1 MCGKLAC
8 YLQSFSTLRT
18 DKNSKRWSADTC
30 SRTPHKPLLL
40 LSILDLISSGSI
52 LKNFI
57 EPSFGLAENFN
68 SYWPKVMSIKTS
80 VYISYPF
87 YHSETAGFWYLKE
100 QSGIAH
106 QRGRILSSVK
116 FQDLTLGGLRLYPR
130 LQRR

>member
-1 MCGKLAC
+1 VCGKLAC

-52 LKNFI
+52 LK
-57 EPSFGLAENFN
+57 NFN

>member
-52 LKNFI
+52 LK
-57 EPSFGLAENFN
+57 NFN